1 MHYKRKYEKYN
12 LLFIE
17 DEIVY
22 ILEVDFPNSYTQ
34 PGCLWNFWKI

>member
-17 DEIVY
+17 YEIVY

-34 PGCLWNFWKI
+34 PGCL

>member
-34 PGCLWNFWKI
+34 TGCL